1 MDIQDVLS
9 EITRSFYGTDHED
22 YLRHDGNEL
31 RLGNLLV
38 EAQGDRLV
46 WRDLGLPRIAG
57 SVEIPAGI
65 GEDEELPNGSY
76 IGDIID
82 EVGTWLIGWTEDI
95 DIYWLMEELHD
106 EVGGELTEDVH
117 GDRVIVEADGVTV
130 WAVEALDVDPWV
142 MLVKGSVTEELEDGS
157 VDVLWGDS
165 MPVDPELV
173 ATGHDWEALTE
184 ALKELR

>member
-22 YLRHDGNEL
+22 YLRRDGNEL

-65 GEDEELPNGSY
+65 GEDEELPDGSY
-76 IGDIID
+76 IGDVID
-82 EVGTWLIGWTEDI
+82 EVGTWLLGWTEDI
-95 DIYWLMEELHD
+95 DTDWLLEELHD

-117 GDRVIVEADGVTV
+117 GDRVIVEADGVTA
-130 WAVEALDVDPWV
+130 WEVETWDVGPWV
-142 MLVKGSVTEELEDGS
+142 VLAKCSVTEELEDGS
-157 VDVLWGDS
+157 VDVVREDS

-173 ATGHDWEALTE
+173 VTGYGWEALTE
-184 ALKELR
+184 ALEELR